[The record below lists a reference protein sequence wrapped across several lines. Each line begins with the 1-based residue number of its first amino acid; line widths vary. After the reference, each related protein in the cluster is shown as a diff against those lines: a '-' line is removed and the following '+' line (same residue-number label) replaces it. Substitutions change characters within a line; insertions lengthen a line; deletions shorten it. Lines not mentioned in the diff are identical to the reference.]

1 MKKLLIIPALLAL
14 TIFSIYHYKIEEKKV
29 YEQPTV
35 IEKMEQ
41 KIINEHYEIYT
52 AKKEINASREKI
64 FTVETTAEVNTTR
77 DNEITLTA
85 KVKNSNNAEA
95 CNFLWYEEE
104 KFIGMGSTLE
114 RSFPKG
120 EHILTV
126 IAKDSEGHESNATVT
141 LTAWDYKKIETLH
154 FSADYG
160 VLEYR
165 EVDIYDHKGRFIVMD
180 DGSFAKRSYVYDEDN
195 NQIERSV
202 IYYDYPRESNK
213 YLYTFDENHNKLTT
227 EVINIYTNKTLYY
240 NIKTY
245 NEDGNVTS
253 SKSGKNEDE
262 LHDDYIN
269 YDNNYYGD
277 VYYEYNSTHIA
288 HKDDKTILD
297 DNDNII
303 YQERNYDYMK
313 TIEEYSYDDNNS
325 MTQYIYTTISEENR
339 EEININNYDENRNI
353 TSTEQIYKVNEEV
366 TCHYK
371 TISTYNEDGTK
382 STEKKETLDGICS
395 EYGVYDSFKKFS
407 YDKDGRVNN
416 VVSSLEKE
424 SDGHTTLKIIKSY
437 TNDLE

>member
-1 MKKLLIIPALLAL
+1 MKKLLIIPVLLAL

-29 YEQPTV
+29 YEQPAV

-41 KIINEHYEIYT
+41 KIINDHYKIYT

-126 IAKDSEGHESNATVT
+126 IAKDGEGHESNATVT

-154 FSADYG
+154 FSTDYG
-160 VLEYR
+160 DLEYR
-165 EVDIYDHKGRFIVMD
+165 EVDIYDHKGRFILID

-253 SKSGKNEDE
+253 SKSGENEDE
-262 LHDDYIN
+262 LHDDYIE
-269 YDNNYYGD
+269 YDNTYYGD

-297 DNDNII
+297 DNDNLI

-313 TIEEYSYDDNNS
+313 TIEEYIYDDNNS
-325 MTQYIYTTISEENR
+325 MTQYVYTTIIEENR
-339 EEININNYDENRNI
+339 EEININNYDENQNI

-371 TISTYNEDGTK
+371 TISTYNDDGTK

-424 SDGHTTLKIIKSY
+424 SGGHTTLKIIKSY